1 MTSLNG
7 TVRECLQG
15 SVEAFLTLDREM
27 RPRLVGSLQSRGATH
42 SEAED
47 VAADVLNECHQP
59 GEKSLLNRFNG
70 KREFESWLLRV
81 AINRFIDRQRRQT
94 FFNQDGLETT
104 GAHELGEAPPE
115 QPDATLRRIVRKALA
130 ESFAACDSQS
140 RVLLW
145 LTYAHQ
151 VKQARLAEAWGWSEA
166 KLSRTLT
173 ASRDD
178 IRQRTLSAV
187 KRLEPGLTLLWE
199 DIIDVC
205 AEGQESLF
213 AA

>member
-15 SVEAFLTLDREM
+15 DVEAFLTLDREM
-27 RPRLVGSLQSRGATH
+27 RPKLVGSLQSRGATP

-47 VAADVLNECHQP
+47 VAADVLNDCRQP
-59 GEKSLLNRFNG
+59 GEKSLLNRFNV

-81 AINRFIDRQRRQT
+81 CINRFIDRQRRQAL
-94 FFNQDGLETT
+94 FKQEGLEA
-104 GAHELGEAPPE
+104 GAREPGQEPSEP
-115 QPDATLRRIVRKALA
+115 PDAILRQIVRKALA
-130 ESFAACDSQS
+130 DSFAACDPQS

-145 LTYAHQ
+145 LTYAYE
-151 VKQARLAEAWGWSEA
+151 VKQSRLAEAWGWSEA

-173 ASRDD
+173 VSRDG

-187 KRLEPGLTLLWE
+187 KRLEPGLTLFWE
-199 DIIDVC
+199 DIIGVC
-205 AEGQESLF
+205 SEGQESLF
-213 AA
+213 GG